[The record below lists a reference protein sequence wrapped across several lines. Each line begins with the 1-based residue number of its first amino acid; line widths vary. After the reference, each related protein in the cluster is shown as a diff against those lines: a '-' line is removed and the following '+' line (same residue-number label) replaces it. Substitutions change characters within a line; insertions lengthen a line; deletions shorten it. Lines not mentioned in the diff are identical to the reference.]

1 MLLRAAVLL
10 LFPAS
15 VLAHPG
21 HGALEMHWHADD
33 LVLALLG
40 AAAVVAGIVF
50 FVRKKSKR

>member
-40 AAAVVAGIVF
+40 AVVVAGIVF